1 MATSRI
7 PSRWSSAALMGLAL
21 AGQAALAQTPAAAA
35 PRIAPPDCRTR
46 VGYDR
51 DMELPGYLIAKEG
64 KPAVCVPFT
73 TTAFKPPA
81 GYSGDYYV
89 DEFSDEKL
97 RERWTA
103 CKADPVCIGRVG
115 KPIASRVP
123 PNRESRITDERKL
136 FLLGRLKDADVADLS
151 IIRRPAYF
159 AQAPYNEPIAGA
171 EGVTYTVEF
180 TAPAEP
186 YERIHRK
193 LTTDVK
199 LRGWYLQGAGVD
211 DGKGGKLRALVIMS
225 AGGGG
230 RLTAIDDPVDH
241 LYHIDTKT
249 GHTVLN
255 DFPNATTGS
264 PGQRDWRLHM
274 HLLHQAGF
282 DVMHYDRRGV
292 GLSGGYS
299 DTNTLQQ
306 GRDILN
312 VISALGSGE
321 GMRVMLPN
329 KETRQGAAAAQA
341 LLGNGVPL
349 AQAATRP
356 IVLLGSS
363 RGTMSTGWAMARN
376 FDKACDYDLPQ
387 IACGPAVGHRNIK
400 GALLISEFT
409 SGVGY
414 VPADVTPV
422 DEGRGLGRDRQ
433 LFIAGSQVEHNIVFF
448 PSSAILASVSKWPA
462 AFYARGLWDY
472 ADSLEGSIA
481 SYDRIKGLKE
491 LVVVRAPHPF
501 EVWPKEEKK
510 RTTDRM
516 VAVAKGMV
524 LGQASV
530 PGGRPWTTMKELVT
544 TAGDVWE
551 PTSEPGK
558 QPMPQAAAS
567 APK

>member
-1 MATSRI
+1 MLTPRK
-7 PSRWSSAALMGLAL
+7 PLGALAWLGLAL
-21 AGQAALAQTPAAAA
+21 ACHGAAIQAQPVTGSTS
-35 PRIAPPDCRTR
+35 RMAPPDCQAR

-51 DMELPGYLIAKEG
+51 DMVLSGYLIAKDG

-73 TTAFKPPA
+73 STAFKPPA

-97 RERWTA
+97 RERWAA
-103 CKADPVCIGRVG
+103 CKLDAACIGRVG

-123 PNRESRITDERKL
+123 PNREYRMTDERAL
-136 FLLGRLKDADVADLS
+136 FLLGRLKEAEVPDLS
-151 IIRRPAYF
+151 VIRRPAYF

-193 LTTDVK
+193 LTADVK
-199 LRGWYLQGAGVD
+199 LRGWYLQGQGVD
-211 DGKGGKLRALVIMS
+211 DGKGGRVRALVIMS

-230 RLTAIDDPVDH
+230 RLTAIDNPVDH
-241 LYHIDTKT
+241 LYHVDAKT
-249 GHTVLN
+249 GKTVLN

-282 DVMHYDRRGV
+282 DVLHYDRRGV
-292 GLSGGYS
+292 GLSSGYS

-306 GRDILN
+306 GRDILS
-312 VISALGSGE
+312 VVAALRTGE
-321 GMRVMLPN
+321 GMRVMLPT

-341 LLGNGVPL
+341 LMGGAN
-349 AQAATRP
+349 AATLP

-376 FDKACDYDLPQ
+376 FDKACDYDLPT
-387 IACGPAVGHRNIK
+387 ITCGPAVGHRNIK

-414 VPADVTPV
+414 VPADVNAV

-481 SYDRIKGLKE
+481 SYDRIPGLKE

-510 RTTDRM
+510 RVTDRM
-516 VAVAKGMV
+516 VAVAKAMV
-524 LGQASV
+524 LGQSSV
-530 PGGRPWTTMKELVT
+530 PGGRAWSTMKELVA
-544 TAGDVWE
+544 TASDVWE

-567 APK
+567 AAGK